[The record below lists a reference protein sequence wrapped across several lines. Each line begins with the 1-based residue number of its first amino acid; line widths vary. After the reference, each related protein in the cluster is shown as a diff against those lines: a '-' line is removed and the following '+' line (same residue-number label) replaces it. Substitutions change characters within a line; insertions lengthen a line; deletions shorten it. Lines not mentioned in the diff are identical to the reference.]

1 MSIYVQIYN
10 HDRSDTEI
18 ISMEHQDYVEDK
30 FISLCNEL
38 ESIGI
43 HTLEIASGM
52 MFVTHYLMC
61 QKDNREAE
69 KYYRYLAKQCQNQIE
84 ALHEFYEVPTAQER
98 L

>member
-1 MSIYVQIYN
+1 MSIYVQIHN
-10 HDRSDTEI
+10 HDQTNTEI
-18 ISMEHQDYVEDK
+18 ISVEHQDYVEDK

-52 MFVTHYLMC
+52 MFVTHYLLS
-61 QKDNREAE
+61 QKDNKEAE
-69 KYYRYLAKQCQNQIE
+69 KYYKYLAKQCQNQIE
-84 ALHEFYEVPTAQER
+84 ALHEFYEIPTTQKS